1 MLNYRYEDS
10 KKGIVSVGSVLK
22 NIENIN
28 KNPMTKNNMNEIC
41 NCNVIKQVKVSDL
54 LDDRLFFI
62 PSYQRGYR
70 WTKQQVYDLCNDLL
84 EYTLRKDKTQES
96 FYSLQPLIVREGRFE
111 INGELRDAYEVI
123 DGQQRLT
130 TVFLLYRFLAK
141 GLRYESLNDVSNDYN
156 NKGLYHVYYETR
168 PDDYFLL
175 EKTGFRRLTN
185 QDVRDIDMAHVSN
198 ALHYMSCWLENE
210 KGNDPDCAEALFN
223 LYDEEYNKKTI
234 KQKLFDLLND
244 NDKQLGSV
252 QFIWY
257 EIDATKDAIKEF
269 LTENKGKIGLTDTEK
284 IRALFMQRSNFENDI
299 RNLKQLSIAKDWELV
314 ENTLHKNDFWSFV
327 SNDISLEDGRINII
341 FKYIFDNDSETSGV
355 SQEGDYLFRY
365 YYRHL
370 TKKDKTA
377 KGSVVVGSVDSLWKQ
392 VMDCFRMLQN
402 WYYNPKIYNL
412 VGLLVKH
419 GYSIKNI
426 SDIYNR
432 DGVNTHDDFIYE
444 LNREIR
450 SVIINPI
457 TISKG
462 NAELDIKEDEEYIHL
477 FFDNSKEKAM
487 MPDLLRF
494 INIREMN
501 KTIDQAL
508 SEIDKEDD
516 EKKRSDLMRGARDVI
531 SHIYRFPFEAL
542 DVFGWDIEHIDSAT
556 TNSLT
561 KPKEQEDWLL
571 GAEKA
576 LGEKLLNDEYYSKQ
590 RTNKEN
596 VDDEKKKEILNAM
609 VTRVYEIVEEDDS
622 KLRKNWIGNLTLLD
636 SGTNRSYKNKIFAWK
651 KEILQERIRSG
662 VFVPVCTQNI
672 FNKVIPGA
680 THIDWKWSH
689 EDKKAYHAYLLK
701 VINEFKKEFA
711 DENNKKKKITD

>member
-1 MLNYRYEDS
+1 MAEQKWDEIS
-10 KKGIVSVGSVLK
+10 K
-22 NIENIN
+22 
-28 KNPMTKNNMNEIC
+28 
-41 NCNVIKQVKVSDL
+41 CNVIKQVKVSDL

-84 EYTLRKDKTQES
+84 EYTLKGNKSSES
-96 FYSLQPLIVREGRFE
+96 FYSLQPLIVRKGQFE
-111 INGELRDAYEVI
+111 INGELREAYEVI

-141 GLRYESLNDVSNDYN
+141 GQRYNDMNQVSKDLN
-156 NKGLYHVYYETR
+156 NKKLYHIYYETR
-168 PDDYFLL
+168 PEDYSLL
-175 EKTGFRRLTN
+175 EKSGFYKFSN
-185 QDVRDIDMAHVSN
+185 QDIRDIDMAHISN
-198 ALHYMSCWLENE
+198 ALCYMKSWLENS
-210 KGNDPDCAEALFN
+210 KDIDLDCAEALCC
-223 LYDEEYNKKTI
+223 LYDEEYDTSTV
-234 KQKLFDLLND
+234 KQKLFELLND
-244 NDKQLGSV
+244 KNKQQHGSV

-257 EIDATKDAIKEF
+257 EIDTTKDAIKEF

-314 ENTLHKNDFWSFV
+314 ENTLHRNDFWSFV

-341 FKYIFDNDSETSGV
+341 FKYIFDNDTNTAGI

-377 KGSVVVGSVDSLWKQ
+377 EGAVVVGSVDSLWKQ

-432 DGVNTHDDFIYE
+432 DSVNTHDDFIYE

-450 SVIINPI
+450 SVIIDPI
-457 TISKG
+457 SNCISKG
-462 NAELDIKEDEEYIHL
+462 NVELDIEEDEDYIHL

-571 GAEKA
+571 GAEEV
-576 LGEKLLNDEYYSKQ
+576 LGEKLLNDEFYSKQ
-590 RTNKEN
+590 KLNKEN
-596 VDDEKKKEILNAM
+596 ADEEKKKEILNAM

-636 SGTNRSYKNKIFAWK
+636 CGTNRSYKNKIFAWK
-651 KEILQERIRSG
+651 KSILQERIRSG
-662 VFVPVCTQNI
+662 VFVPVCTQNV
-672 FNKVIPGA
+672 FNKVVPGA
-680 THIDWKWSH
+680 TPVDWKWSH
-689 EDKKAYHAYLLK
+689 EDKKAYHAYILK
-701 VINEFKKEFA
+701 EINEFKNEFTG
-711 DENNKKKKITD
+711 EKSIRPEIITN

>member
-1 MLNYRYEDS
+1 MADTTN
-10 KKGIVSVGSVLK
+10 KC
-22 NIENIN
+22 NI
-28 KNPMTKNNMNEIC
+28 
-41 NCNVIKQVKVSDL
+41 IKQVKVSAL
-54 LDDRLFFI
+54 LNDCSFFI

-84 EYTLRKDKTQES
+84 EYTLKGDKKTES
-96 FYSLQPLIVREGRFE
+96 FYSLQPLIVRKGQFE
-111 INGELRDAYEVI
+111 INGELREAYEVI

-130 TVFLLYRFLAK
+130 TIFLLYRFLAK
-141 GLRYESLNDVSNDYN
+141 GQRYDNMEQVSKDFN
-156 NKGLYHVYYETR
+156 NKKLYHIYYETR
-168 PDDYFLL
+168 PDDYSLL
-175 EKTGFRRLTN
+175 EKTGFEKLTN
-185 QDVRDIDMAHVSN
+185 QDIRDIDMAHISN
-198 ALHYMSCWLENE
+198 ALHYMKCWLENS
-210 KGNDPDCAEALFN
+210 KDIDTDCAEALCY
-223 LYDEEYNKKTI
+223 LYNEEYDTRTV

-244 NDKQLGSV
+244 KSKQLGSV

-269 LTENKGKIGLTDTEK
+269 LTENKGKIRLTDTEK

-341 FKYIFDNDSETSGV
+341 FKYIFDNDPETKGIL
-355 SQEGDYLFRY
+355 QEGDYLFRY

-370 TKKDKTA
+370 TKKNKNDKGA
-377 KGSVVVGSVDSLWKQ
+377 VIVSEVEFLWKK
-392 VMDCFRMLQN
+392 VMDCFRMIQN
-402 WYYNPKIYNL
+402 WYYNPKVYNL
-412 VGLLVKH
+412 IGLLIKH
-419 GYSIKNI
+419 GYSIKEI

-432 DGVNTHDDFIYE
+432 DDVITHDDFIYE
-444 LNREIR
+444 LNKRIRLEI
-450 SVIINPI
+450 IDPI
-457 TISKG
+457 PIKKG
-462 NAELDIKEDEEYIHL
+462 NAELDIKEEEEYINL

-487 MPDLLRF
+487 MPDFLRF

-501 KTIDQAL
+501 KTIDLAL
-508 SEIDKEDD
+508 SEIDRGDE
-516 EKKRSDLMRGARDVI
+516 EKKKSDLMRGARDVI

-571 GAEKA
+571 GAEKS
-576 LGEKLLNDEYYSKQ
+576 LGDKLINDEFYLKQ
-590 RTNKEN
+590 KRNKEN
-596 VDDEKKKEILNAM
+596 ADEATTKVILTAM
-609 VTRVYEIVEEDDS
+609 VNRVYDLVEEDNS

-651 KEILQERIRSG
+651 KDILQERIRSG
-662 VFVPVCTQNI
+662 VFVPVCTQNV
-672 FNKVIPGA
+672 FNKVLPGA
-680 THIDWKWSH
+680 TPIDWKWSH

-701 VINEFKKEFA
+701 EIKDFKKEFA
-711 DENNKKKKITD
+711 DKDTIEPKMNID

>member
-1 MLNYRYEDS
+1 
-10 KKGIVSVGSVLK
+10 
-22 NIENIN
+22 
-28 KNPMTKNNMNEIC
+28 MNDLIKM
-41 NCNVIKQVKVSDL
+41 CNVIKQVKVSDL
-54 LDDRLFFI
+54 LDGRYFFI

-70 WTKQQVYDLCNDLL
+70 WTKQQIYDLCNDLL
-84 EYTLRKDKTQES
+84 EYTLKGNKSSES
-96 FYSLQPLIVREGRFE
+96 FYSLQPLIVRKGLFE
-111 INGELRDAYEVI
+111 INGKPCEAYEVI

-141 GLRYESLNDVSNDYN
+141 GQRYENLNQVSSDFD
-156 NKGLYHVYYETR
+156 NKILFHVYYETR
-168 PDDYFLL
+168 RDDYLIL
-175 EKTGFRRLTN
+175 EKTGFERFTN
-185 QDVRDIDMAHVSN
+185 QDIRDIDMAHVSN
-198 ALHYMSCWLENE
+198 ALHYMRSWLENKKE
-210 KGNDPDCAEALFN
+210 NDPDCAEALFQ
-223 LYDEEYNKKTI
+223 LYDERYNIKTV

-284 IRALFMQRSNFENDI
+284 IRALFMQRSNFETDI
-299 RNLKQLSIAKDWELV
+299 RNLKQLSIAKDWELI

-341 FKYIFDNDSETSGV
+341 FKYIYDNDSETANV
-355 SQEGDYLFRY
+355 PQEGDYLFRY

-377 KGSVVVGSVDSLWKQ
+377 EGAVVVGAVETLWKK

-432 DGVNTHDDFIYE
+432 GDVNTHDDFINK
-444 LNREIR
+444 LNMEIR
-450 SVIINPI
+450 SVIIDQIPI
-457 TISKG
+457 SNKG
-462 NAELDIKEDEEYIHL
+462 NAELDIKEDEEYIDL
-477 FFDNSKEKAM
+477 FFDDYRKKAM
-487 MPDLLRF
+487 IPDLLRF

-501 KTIDQAL
+501 KTIDRAL
-508 SEIDKEDD
+508 LEIDKEDD

-556 TNSLT
+556 ANSLT
-561 KPKEQEDWLL
+561 KPKEQEDWLE

-576 LGEKLLNDEYYSKQ
+576 LGEKLTNDDFYSKLK
-590 RTNKEN
+590 RNIET
-596 VDDEKKKEILNAM
+596 VDEEKKKEEILNAM
-609 VTRVYEIVEEDDS
+609 VNRVYEIVEEDDS
-622 KLRKNWIGNLTLLD
+622 KERKNWIGNLTLLD

-651 KEILQERIRSG
+651 KDILQERIRSG

-672 FNKVIPGA
+672 FNKVIPEV
-680 THIDWKWSH
+680 TPFDWKWSH
-689 EDKKAYHAYLLK
+689 EDKKAYHTYLLK
-701 VINEFKKEFA
+701 EINDFKKEFA
-711 DENNKKKKITD
+711 DN

>member
-1 MLNYRYEDS
+1 MIDLIS
-10 KKGIVSVGSVLK
+10 
-22 NIENIN
+22 
-28 KNPMTKNNMNEIC
+28 

-54 LDDRLFFI
+54 LDDRYFFI

-70 WTKQQVYDLCNDLL
+70 WTKQQIYDLCNDLL
-84 EYTLRKDKTQES
+84 EYTLKSDKSPES
-96 FYSLQPLIVREGRFE
+96 FYSLQPLIVRKGQFE
-111 INGELRDAYEVI
+111 INGKLREAYEVI

-130 TVFLLYRFLAK
+130 TIFLLYRFLAK
-141 GLRYESLNDVSNDYN
+141 SQRYQDLSDVSKDLNG
-156 NKGLYHVYYETR
+156 KMLYHVYYETR
-168 PDDYFLL
+168 PEDYSLL
-175 EKTGFRRLTN
+175 EKTGFEVFSQ
-185 QDVRDIDMAHVSN
+185 QDIRDIDIAHVSN
-198 ALHYMSCWLENE
+198 ALHYMKCWLENSKE
-210 KGNDPDCAEALFN
+210 IDPDCAESLCR
-223 LYDEEYNKKTI
+223 LYNEEYTRKTVVER
-234 KQKLFDLLND
+234 LFDLLND
-244 NDKQLGSV
+244 RNKKLGSV

-284 IRALFMQRSNFENDI
+284 IRALFMQRSNFDPAI

-314 ENTLHKNDFWSFV
+314 ENTLHRNDFWSFV
-327 SNDISLEDGRINII
+327 SNDISLEDGRIDII
-341 FKYIFDNDSETSGV
+341 FKYIFDNDPEASDI

-377 KGSVVVGSVDSLWKQ
+377 EGSVVVGSVEILWKQ

-419 GYSIKNI
+419 GYSIKKI

-432 DGVNTHDDFIYE
+432 DSVNTHNNFIYE

-450 SVIINPI
+450 TEIIDPI
-457 TISKG
+457 PIYKG
-462 NAELDIKEDEEYIHL
+462 DAELDIQEGEEYIHL
-477 FFDNSKEKAM
+477 FFDNYIEKAM
-487 MPDLLRF
+487 IPDLLRF

-561 KPKEQEDWLL
+561 KPKEQEAWLI
-571 GAEKA
+571 GAEKT
-576 LGEKLLNDEYYSKQ
+576 LGEKLLKDDFYSKQ
-590 RTNKEN
+590 RINKEN
-596 VDDEKKKEILNAM
+596 ADEEKEKEILNAM
-609 VTRVYEIVEEDDS
+609 VNRVYDIVEEDNS
-622 KLRKNWIGNLTLLD
+622 KKRKNWIGNLTLLD

-651 KEILQERIRSG
+651 KDILQERIRSG
-662 VFVPVCTQNI
+662 VFVPVCTQNV

-680 THIDWKWSH
+680 THVDWKWSH
-689 EDKKAYHAYLLK
+689 EDKKAYHAYILNE
-701 VINEFKKEFA
+701 INEFKKDFD
-711 DENNKKKKITD
+711 DEDTTAEIITD

>member
-1 MLNYRYEDS
+1 MRC
-10 KKGIVSVGSVLK
+10 GSS
-22 NIENIN
+22 
-28 KNPMTKNNMNEIC
+28 
-41 NCNVIKQVKVSDL
+41 VIK
-54 LDDRLFFI
+54 RNGHLFFV
-62 PSYQRGYR
+62 P
-70 WTKQQVYDLCNDLL
+70 
-84 EYTLRKDKTQES
+84 
-96 FYSLQPLIVREGRFE
+96 
-111 INGELRDAYEVI
+111 
-123 DGQQRLT
+123 
-130 TVFLLYRFLAK
+130 
-141 GLRYESLNDVSNDYN
+141 
-156 NKGLYHVYYETR
+156 
-168 PDDYFLL
+168 
-175 EKTGFRRLTN
+175 
-185 QDVRDIDMAHVSN
+185 
-198 ALHYMSCWLENE
+198 
-210 KGNDPDCAEALFN
+210 
-223 LYDEEYNKKTI
+223 
-234 KQKLFDLLND
+234 
-244 NDKQLGSV
+244 
-252 QFIWY
+252 
-257 EIDATKDAIKEF
+257 
-269 LTENKGKIGLTDTEK
+269 
-284 IRALFMQRSNFENDI
+284 
-299 RNLKQLSIAKDWELV
+299 
-314 ENTLHKNDFWSFV
+314 
-327 SNDISLEDGRINII
+327 I

-711 DENNKKKKITD
+711 DENTATEKITD

>member
-1 MLNYRYEDS
+1 MNNLISRC
-10 KKGIVSVGSVLK
+10 
-22 NIENIN
+22 NI
-28 KNPMTKNNMNEIC
+28 
-41 NCNVIKQVKVSDL
+41 IKQVKVSDL
-54 LDDRLFFI
+54 LDDRFFFI

-70 WTKQQVYDLCNDLL
+70 WSKQQVYDLCNDLL
-84 EYTLRKDKTQES
+84 EYALKGDKTPGS
-96 FYSLQPLIVREGRFE
+96 FYSLQPLIVRKGQYK

-141 GLRYESLNDVSNDYN
+141 GQRYSDLNEVSKDLN
-156 NKGLYHVYYETR
+156 NKKLYHIYYETR
-168 PDDYFLL
+168 PDDYSLL
-175 EKTGFRRLTN
+175 EGAGFKRFTGK
-185 QDVRDIDMAHVSN
+185 DIRDIDMAHISN
-198 ALHYMSCWLENE
+198 ALHYMESWL
-210 KGNDPDCAEALFN
+210 GNSK
-223 LYDEEYNKKTI
+223 DEEPNCAAALCFLYGKDYDTRTVKDN
-234 KQKLFDLLND
+234 LFGLIND
-244 NDKQLGSV
+244 EKEQLGSV

-257 EIDATKDAIKEF
+257 EIDTSKDAIREF

-314 ENTLHKNDFWSFV
+314 ENTLHRNDFWSFI

-341 FKYIFDNDSETSGV
+341 FKYIFDNDSKTEGIP
-355 SQEGDYLFRY
+355 QEGDYLFRY
-365 YYRHL
+365 YYNLL

-377 KGSVVVGSVDSLWKQ
+377 GGSVVVSNVEILWKQ
-392 VMDCFRMLQN
+392 VMDGFRMLKN

-432 DGVNTHDDFIYE
+432 DNVNTHNDFIDE
-444 LNREIR
+444 LNKVIRLEI
-450 SVIINPI
+450 VDPI
-457 TISKG
+457 PIKKG
-462 NAELDIKEDEEYIHL
+462 NAELDIQEGEEYIDL
-477 FFDNSKEKAM
+477 FFDNSKEKVM
-487 MPDLLRF
+487 MPDLFRF

-508 SEIDKEDD
+508 SDIDKEDD
-516 EKKRSDLMRGARDVI
+516 EKRRSDLMRGARDVI

-571 GAEKA
+571 GAESS
-576 LGEKLLNDEYYSKQ
+576 LGDKLLKDSFYSTLRQ
-590 RTNKEN
+590 RKDNA
-596 VDDEKKKEILNAM
+596 VDDNKKEILIAM
-609 VTRVYEIVEEDDS
+609 VNRVYDLVEEDNS

-636 SGTNRSYKNKIFAWK
+636 KGTNRSYKNKIFAWK
-651 KEILQERIRSG
+651 KDVLQERIRSG
-662 VFVPVCTQNI
+662 VFVPICTQNI
-672 FNKVIPGA
+672 FNKAIPG
-680 THIDWKWSH
+680 TTPVDWKWSH

-701 VINEFKKEFA
+701 EIREFKNEFA
-711 DENNKKKKITD
+711 DKDTIKIEITTDN

>member
-1 MLNYRYEDS
+1 MIDLVGNY
-10 KKGIVSVGSVLK
+10 
-22 NIENIN
+22 
-28 KNPMTKNNMNEIC
+28 
-41 NCNVIKQVKVSDL
+41 NVIKQVKVSEL
-54 LDDRLFFI
+54 LDDRYFFI

-70 WTKQQVYDLCNDLL
+70 WTKQHVYDMCNDLL
-84 EYTLRKDKTQES
+84 EYTLKSDKSPES
-96 FYSLQPLIVREGRFE
+96 FYSLQPLIVRKGQFE
-111 INGELRDAYEVI
+111 INGKLREAYEVI

-130 TVFLLYRFLAK
+130 TIFLLYRFLAK
-141 GLRYESLNDVSNDYN
+141 SQRYQDLSDVSKDLNG
-156 NKGLYHVYYETR
+156 KELYHVYYETR
-168 PDDYFLL
+168 PEDYCLL
-175 EKTGFRRLTN
+175 EKTGFEVFSQ
-185 QDVRDIDMAHVSN
+185 QDIRDIDIAHVSN
-198 ALHYMSCWLENE
+198 ALHYMKCWLENSKE
-210 KGNDPDCAEALFN
+210 IDPDCAESLCC
-223 LYDEEYNKKTI
+223 LYNEEYTRKTVVER
-234 KQKLFDLLND
+234 LFDLLND
-244 NDKQLGSV
+244 RNKKLGSV

-284 IRALFMQRSNFENDI
+284 IRALFMQRSNFDPAI

-314 ENTLHKNDFWSFV
+314 ENTLHRNDFWSFV
-327 SNDISLEDGRINII
+327 SNDIFLEDGRINII
-341 FKYIFDNDSETSGV
+341 FKYIFDNDPEIADV

-370 TKKDKTA
+370 TKKDKTDG
-377 KGSVVVGSVDSLWKQ
+377 GSVIVSSVEILWKQ

-419 GYSIKNI
+419 GYSIKKI

-432 DGVNTHDDFIYE
+432 DGVNTHDDFICE

-450 SVIINPI
+450 REIVDLIP
-457 TISKG
+457 ISKG
-462 NAELDIKEDEEYIHL
+462 DAELDIEEDEEYIHL
-477 FFDNSKEKAM
+477 FFDNYKEKAM
-487 MPDLLRF
+487 MQDLLLF

-556 TNSLT
+556 TNSLA

-571 GAEKA
+571 GAEET
-576 LGEKLLNDEYYSKQ
+576 LGEKLLSDDFYSKQ
-590 RTNKEN
+590 RINREN
-596 VDDEKKKEILNAM
+596 ADEEKKKEILNAM
-609 VTRVYEIVEEDDS
+609 VNRVYDIVEEDNS
-622 KLRKNWIGNLTLLD
+622 KKRKNWIGNLTLLD

-651 KEILQERIRSG
+651 KDILQERIRSG
-662 VFVPVCTQNI
+662 VFVPVCTQNV

-680 THIDWKWSH
+680 THVDWKWSH
-689 EDKKAYHAYLLK
+689 DDKKAYHAYLLK
-701 VINEFKKEFA
+701 EIKEFKKEFA
-711 DENNKKKKITD
+711 DEDTAADIITD

>member
-1 MLNYRYEDS
+1 MISLQ
-10 KKGIVSVGSVLK
+10 K
-22 NIENIN
+22 NQII
-28 KNPMTKNNMNEIC
+28 KNNNMNEIIS
-41 NCNVIKQVKVSDL
+41 NCNIIKQVKVSDL

-84 EYTLRKDKTQES
+84 EYTLKGNKSPES
-96 FYSLQPLIVREGRFE
+96 FYSLQPLIVRKGQFE
-111 INGELRDAYEVI
+111 INGVLREAYEVI

-130 TVFLLYRFLAK
+130 TIFLLYRFLAK
-141 GLRYESLNDVSNDYN
+141 GQRYENLSQVSIDYN
-156 NKGLYHVYYETR
+156 NKKLFHVYYETR
-168 PDDYFLL
+168 RDDYFIL
-175 EKTGFRRLTN
+175 EKTGFERLTN
-185 QDVRDIDMAHVSN
+185 QDIRDIDMAHVSN
-198 ALHYMSCWLENE
+198 ALHYMRSWLENKKE
-210 KGNDPDCAEALFN
+210 NDPDCAEALFQ
-223 LYDEEYNKKTI
+223 LYDEGYNIKTV

-314 ENTLHKNDFWSFV
+314 ENTLHRNDFWSFV

-341 FKYIFDNDSETSGV
+341 FKYIFDNDPETISV

-365 YYRHL
+365 FYRHL

-377 KGSVVVGSVDSLWKQ
+377 EGSVIVSSVEILWKQ

-419 GYSIKNI
+419 GYSIKKI

-432 DGVNTHDDFIYE
+432 DGINSHDDFIYE

-450 SVIINPI
+450 SEIINPI

-477 FFDNSKEKAM
+477 FYDNSKEKAK

-508 SEIDKEDD
+508 SDIDKEDD

-571 GAEKA
+571 GAEET
-576 LGEKLLNDEYYSKQ
+576 LGEKLLNDDFYSKQ
-590 RTNKEN
+590 RRNKEN
-596 VDDEKKKEILNAM
+596 ADEEKKKEILNAM
-609 VTRVYEIVEEDDS
+609 VRRVYEIVEEDDS

-651 KEILQERIRSG
+651 KGILQERIRSG
-662 VFVPVCTQNI
+662 VFVPVCTQNV
-672 FNKVIPGA
+672 FNKVVPGA
-680 THIDWKWSH
+680 TLADWKWSH
-689 EDKKAYHAYLLK
+689 EDKKAYHSYLLK
-701 VINEFKKEFA
+701 EINEFKKEFA
-711 DENNKKKKITD
+711 DKKSIKSEILTN

>member
-1 MLNYRYEDS
+1 MIDLIS
-10 KKGIVSVGSVLK
+10 
-22 NIENIN
+22 
-28 KNPMTKNNMNEIC
+28 

-54 LDDRLFFI
+54 LDDRYFFI

-70 WTKQQVYDLCNDLL
+70 WTKQQIYDLCNDLL
-84 EYTLRKDKTQES
+84 EYTLKSDKSPES
-96 FYSLQPLIVREGRFE
+96 FYSLQPLIVRKGQFE
-111 INGELRDAYEVI
+111 INGKLREAYEVI

-130 TVFLLYRFLAK
+130 TIFLLYRFLAK
-141 GLRYESLNDVSNDYN
+141 SQRYQDLSDVSKDLNG
-156 NKGLYHVYYETR
+156 KMLYHVYYETR
-168 PDDYFLL
+168 PEDYSLL
-175 EKTGFRRLTN
+175 EKTGFEVFSQ
-185 QDVRDIDMAHVSN
+185 QDIRDIDIAHVSN
-198 ALHYMSCWLENE
+198 ALHYMKCWLENSKE
-210 KGNDPDCAEALFN
+210 IDPDCAESLCR
-223 LYDEEYNKKTI
+223 LYNEEYTRKTVVER
-234 KQKLFDLLND
+234 LFDLFND
-244 NDKQLGSV
+244 RNKKLGSV

-284 IRALFMQRSNFENDI
+284 IRALFMQRSNFDPAI

-314 ENTLHKNDFWSFV
+314 ENTLHRNDFWSFV
-327 SNDISLEDGRINII
+327 SNDISLEDGRIDII
-341 FKYIFDNDSETSGV
+341 FKYIFDNDPEASDI

-377 KGSVVVGSVDSLWKQ
+377 EGSVVVGSVEILWKQ

-419 GYSIKNI
+419 GYSIKKI

-432 DGVNTHDDFIYE
+432 DSVNTHDNFIYE

-450 SVIINPI
+450 TEIIDPI
-457 TISKG
+457 PIYKG
-462 NAELDIKEDEEYIHL
+462 DAELDIQEGEEYIHL
-477 FFDNSKEKAM
+477 FFDNYIEKAM
-487 MPDLLRF
+487 IPDLLRF

-561 KPKEQEDWLL
+561 KPKEQEAWLI
-571 GAEKA
+571 GAEKT
-576 LGEKLLNDEYYSKQ
+576 LGEKLLKDDFYSKQ
-590 RTNKEN
+590 RINKEN
-596 VDDEKKKEILNAM
+596 ADEEKEKEILNAM
-609 VTRVYEIVEEDDS
+609 VNRVYDIVEEDNS
-622 KLRKNWIGNLTLLD
+622 KKRKNWIGNLTLLD

-651 KEILQERIRSG
+651 KDILQERIRSG
-662 VFVPVCTQNI
+662 VFVPVCTQNV

-680 THIDWKWSH
+680 THVDWKWSH
-689 EDKKAYHAYLLK
+689 EDKKAYHAYILNE
-701 VINEFKKEFA
+701 INEFKKDFD
-711 DENNKKKKITD
+711 DEDTTAEIITD

>member
-1 MLNYRYEDS
+1 MHN
-10 KKGIVSVGSVLK
+10 
-22 NIENIN
+22 
-28 KNPMTKNNMNEIC
+28 
-41 NCNVIKQVKVSDL
+41 
-54 LDDRLFFI
+54 
-62 PSYQRGYR
+62 
-70 WTKQQVYDLCNDLL
+70 
-84 EYTLRKDKTQES
+84 
-96 FYSLQPLIVREGRFE
+96 
-111 INGELRDAYEVI
+111 
-123 DGQQRLT
+123 
-130 TVFLLYRFLAK
+130 
-141 GLRYESLNDVSNDYN
+141 
-156 NKGLYHVYYETR
+156 
-168 PDDYFLL
+168 
-175 EKTGFRRLTN
+175 RR
-185 QDVRDIDMAHVSN
+185 
-198 ALHYMSCWLENE
+198 
-210 KGNDPDCAEALFN
+210 
-223 LYDEEYNKKTI
+223 
-234 KQKLFDLLND
+234 
-244 NDKQLGSV
+244 
-252 QFIWY
+252 
-257 EIDATKDAIKEF
+257 
-269 LTENKGKIGLTDTEK
+269 
-284 IRALFMQRSNFENDI
+284 NFENDI

-314 ENTLHKNDFWSFV
+314 ENTLHRNDFWSFV
-327 SNDISLEDGRINII
+327 SNDISLEDGRINVI
-341 FKYIFDNDSETSGV
+341 FKYIFDNDPKTVGV

-365 YYRHL
+365 FYRHL

-377 KGSVVVGSVDSLWKQ
+377 EGSVVVGSVDILWKQ

-432 DGVNTHDDFIYE
+432 DGINTHDDFIYE

-450 SVIINPI
+450 AVIINPVTN
-457 TISKG
+457 TIRKG
-462 NAELDIKEDEEYIHL
+462 NAELDIKEDEEYLHL

-501 KTIDQAL
+501 KTIDKAL

-571 GAEKA
+571 GAEEA
-576 LGEKLLNDEYYSKQ
+576 LGEKLLNDEFYSKQ
-590 RTNKEN
+590 NINKEN
-596 VDDEKKKEILNAM
+596 ADEEKKKEILNAM

-651 KEILQERIRSG
+651 KKILQERIRSG

-672 FNKVIPGA
+672 FNKVILGA
-680 THIDWKWSH
+680 SHVEWKWSH

-701 VINEFKKEFA
+701 EIKEFKKEFA
-711 DENNKKKKITD
+711 EENITTEIITD

>member
-1 MLNYRYEDS
+1 MAEQKWDEIS
-10 KKGIVSVGSVLK
+10 K
-22 NIENIN
+22 
-28 KNPMTKNNMNEIC
+28 
-41 NCNVIKQVKVSDL
+41 CNVIKQVKVSDL

-84 EYTLRKDKTQES
+84 EYTLKGNKSSES
-96 FYSLQPLIVREGRFE
+96 FYSLQPLIVRKGQFE
-111 INGELRDAYEVI
+111 INGELREAYEVI

-141 GLRYESLNDVSNDYN
+141 GQRYNDMNQVSKDLN
-156 NKGLYHVYYETR
+156 NKKLYHIYYETR
-168 PDDYFLL
+168 PEDYSLL
-175 EKTGFRRLTN
+175 EKSGFYKFSN
-185 QDVRDIDMAHVSN
+185 QDIRDIDMAHISN
-198 ALHYMSCWLENE
+198 ALCYMKSWLENS
-210 KGNDPDCAEALFN
+210 KDIDLDCAEALCC
-223 LYDEEYNKKTI
+223 LYDEEYDTSTV
-234 KQKLFDLLND
+234 KQKLFELLND
-244 NDKQLGSV
+244 KNKQQHGSV

-257 EIDATKDAIKEF
+257 EIDTTKDAIKEF

-314 ENTLHKNDFWSFV
+314 ENTLHRNDFWSFV

-341 FKYIFDNDSETSGV
+341 FKYIFDNDTNTAGI

-377 KGSVVVGSVDSLWKQ
+377 EGAVVVGSVDSLWKQ

-432 DGVNTHDDFIYE
+432 DRINTHDDFISE

-450 SVIINPI
+450 TVIVDPI
-457 TISKG
+457 PIYKG
-462 NAELDIKEDEEYIHL
+462 NAELDINEDEEYIHL

-571 GAEKA
+571 GAEEV
-576 LGEKLLNDEYYSKQ
+576 LGEKLLNDEFYSKQ
-590 RTNKEN
+590 KLNKEN
-596 VDDEKKKEILNAM
+596 ADEEKKKEILNAM

-636 SGTNRSYKNKIFAWK
+636 CGTNRSYKNKIFAWK
-651 KEILQERIRSG
+651 KSILQERIRSG
-662 VFVPVCTQNI
+662 VFVPVCTQNV
-672 FNKVIPGA
+672 FNKVVPGA
-680 THIDWKWSH
+680 TPVDWKWSH
-689 EDKKAYHAYLLK
+689 EDKKAYHAYILK
-701 VINEFKKEFA
+701 EINEFKNEFTG
-711 DENNKKKKITD
+711 EKSIRPEIITN